1 MNKVK
6 KCRICYKEKF
16 FEIVNFDKVYLS
28 GNINIKKRIEK
39 KYKLNLILCKNCKH
53 VQIGYLVNP
62 DLLFKNYLWETGV
75 SKTNIS
81 LINDLLLKLN
91 KKNYLEKK
99 KIFEIACN
107 DGSLLRIA
115 KKKYKCLVSG
125 IDPAKNLVKKNN
137 KLNIINN
144 YFNFV
149 VAKKIKQ
156 KFKSFDVV
164 IARNVLAHV
173 KDPNEIFLGAKYLL
187 NEKGIFI
194 IEVPS
199 LKTIYLENQYD
210 NIFHEHIGFH
220 SLKSIIDLCKNNDMK
235 IIDVEEINSQGK
247 SLRCYISHKINPIK
261 ERKKINHLLKKE
273 NFLLKKSTWINF
285 KEKIYNHKNNLNSL
299 ILKFKKKGKKIA
311 GYGASGKGQSLIQI
325 SKIGKYIDPI
335 FDKSKL
341 KQNKLTPG
349 FNIQIQNPKMINKI
363 KPDVL
368 LLLTWNIKDEILK
381 QEITFRKRG
390 GKFII
395 PFPKPH
401 VI

>member
-1 MNKVK
+1 M
-6 KCRICYKEKF
+6 
-16 FEIVNFDKVYLS
+16 
-28 GNINIKKRIEK
+28 
-39 KYKLNLILCKNCKH
+39 
-53 VQIGYLVNP
+53 
-62 DLLFKNYLWETGV
+62 
-75 SKTNIS
+75 
-81 LINDLLLKLN
+81 
-91 KKNYLEKK
+91 
-99 KIFEIACN
+99 
-107 DGSLLRIA
+107 
-115 KKKYKCLVSG
+115 
-125 IDPAKNLVKKNN
+125 
-137 KLNIINN
+137 
-144 YFNFV
+144 

-156 KFKSFDVV
+156 KFKSFDIV

-247 SLRCYISHKINPIK
+247 SLRCYISHKTNPIK